1 MPLASFRRC
10 WTPDR
15 IARRAT
21 RRTEHPGTT
30 ARTMRRSWVPMRIG
44 DCGELRIDLILR
56 LHRKSCERGKAM
68 DIALA
73 GILPMRAADSQ
84 VAWSYRRAT

>member
-1 MPLASFRRC
+1 
-10 WTPDR
+10 
-15 IARRAT
+15 
-21 RRTEHPGTT
+21 
-30 ARTMRRSWVPMRIG
+30 MRIG

-84 VAWSYRRAT
+84 VTWSYQRAT